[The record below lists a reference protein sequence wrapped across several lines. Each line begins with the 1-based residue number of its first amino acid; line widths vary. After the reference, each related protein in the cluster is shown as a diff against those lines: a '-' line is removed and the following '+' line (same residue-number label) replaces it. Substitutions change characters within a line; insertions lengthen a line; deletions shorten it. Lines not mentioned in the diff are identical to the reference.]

1 VGDCGGTGDAGRP
14 RVNDYLIL
22 TKARITG
29 LVLVTTTVGFVL
41 ASSQSIDW
49 GRLAVL
55 LVGVALAT
63 GGSAALNQYLE
74 HEIDARMRRTES
86 RPLPAGRMGRRHGLA
101 VGVLLSALGVIWLL
115 VRINPLTGL
124 LALVS
129 SLLYL
134 MVYTPLKTRTPLNT
148 LVGAVPGAIPPVMG
162 WTAVTGRI
170 DVAAW
175 ALFGILY
182 LWQFPHFL
190 AIAWMYR
197 DDYARARLPML
208 PVVDPDGG
216 STGRQVALYSLAL
229 LPVSLIPTVLGL
241 AGSVYFFGA
250 LVAGLIFLGFGL
262 AMTVNRERA
271 SARRLLLASVT
282 YLPILLALL
291 LVDRAGGP

>member
-1 VGDCGGTGDAGRP
+1 
-14 RVNDYLIL
+14 VNDYLIL

-41 ASSQSIDW
+41 ASSQSVDL
-49 GRLAVL
+49 GRLVVL

-86 RPLPAGRMGRRHGLA
+86 RPLPAGRMTLSRGLA
-101 VGVLLSALGVIWLL
+101 VGVVLSVVGVIWLV

-124 LALVS
+124 LALAS

-134 MVYTPLKTRTPLNT
+134 TVYTPLKTRTPLNT

-216 STGRQVALYSLAL
+216 STGRQVVLYSLAL

-250 LVAGLIFLGFGL
+250 LVAGLVFLGFGL
-262 AMTVNRERA
+262 AMTVNRGRA

-282 YLPILLALL
+282 YLPILLVLL
-291 LVDRAGGP
+291 LVDRASGP

>member
-1 VGDCGGTGDAGRP
+1 M
-14 RVNDYLIL
+14 NDYLIL

-41 ASSQSIDW
+41 ASSQSVDL
-49 GRLAVL
+49 GRLVVL

-86 RPLPAGRMGRRHGLA
+86 RPLPAGRMTLSRGLA
-101 VGVLLSALGVIWLL
+101 VGVVLSVVGVIWLV

-124 LALVS
+124 LALAS

-134 MVYTPLKTRTPLNT
+134 TVYTPLKTRTPLNT

-216 STGRQVALYSLAL
+216 STGRQVVLYSLAL

-250 LVAGLIFLGFGL
+250 LVAGLVFLGFGL
-262 AMTVNRERA
+262 AMTVNRGRA

-282 YLPILLALL
+282 YLPILLVLL
-291 LVDRAGGP
+291 LVDRASGP

>member
-1 VGDCGGTGDAGRP
+1 MGYCSRTGDASRP

-41 ASSQSIDW
+41 ASSQSVDL
-49 GRLAVL
+49 GQLAVL

-86 RPLPAGRMGRRHGLA
+86 RPLPAGRMGRGHGLA
-101 VGVLLSALGVIWLL
+101 VGVVLSVVGVIWLV
-115 VRINPLTGL
+115 VRINPLTGV
-124 LALVS
+124 LALAS

-134 MVYTPLKTRTPLNT
+134 AVYTPLKTRTPLNT

-216 STGRQVALYSLAL
+216 STGRQVVLYSLAL
-229 LPVSLIPTVLGL
+229 LPVSLIPTVMGL
-241 AGSVYFFGA
+241 AGAVYFFGA

-262 AMTVNRERA
+262 AMTMNRERA

-282 YLPILLALL
+282 YLPILLVLL

>member
-1 VGDCGGTGDAGRP
+1 M
-14 RVNDYLIL
+14 NDYLIL

>member
-1 VGDCGGTGDAGRP
+1 
-14 RVNDYLIL
+14 VNDYLIL
-22 TKARITG
+22 TKARVTG

-41 ASSQSIDW
+41 ASSQSVDW

-55 LVGVALAT
+55 LVGMALAT
-63 GGSAALNQYLE
+63 GGSAALNQYFE

-86 RPLPAGRMGRRHGLA
+86 RPLPAGRMTLGHGLA
-101 VGVLLSALGVIWLL
+101 VGVLLSATGVVWL
-115 VRINPLTGL
+115 VARINPLTGL
-124 LALVS
+124 LALAS

-134 MVYTPLKTRTPLNT
+134 AVYTPLKTRTPLNT
-148 LVGAVPGAIPPVMG
+148 LVGAVPGAIPPMMG

-170 DVAAW
+170 DAAAW

-197 DDYARARLPML
+197 DDYARARLRML

-250 LVAGLIFLGFGL
+250 LIAGLVFLGFGL

-282 YLPILLALL
+282 YLPILLVLL
-291 LVDRAGGP
+291 LVDRVGGS